1 MAAFMESFRI
11 WIDGTAASAF
21 MAQTWWAWRVA
32 ESLHF
37 FGLSLLIGTVGMF
50 DLRLIGLVKSVPLTA
65 LHRLVPWGVFGY
77 FINVSTGILFFAGFP
92 DQYMYNPSF
101 HFKMLFMG
109 MAGINVLVFYLV
121 VFGKI
126 KALDLNDEP
135 PPAARIIGLVS
146 LMCWVAVITFGRL
159 LTFYRPPWS
168 WCPWC

>member
-21 MAQTWWAWRVA
+21 MAESWWAWRAA

-37 FGLSLLIGTVGMF
+37 IGLSLLIGTVGMF
-50 DLRLIGLVKSVPLTA
+50 DLRMMGLVKRVPLSA
-65 LHRLVPWGVFGY
+65 LHRMVPWGVFGY
-77 FINVSTGILFFAGFP
+77 LINVSTGILFFAGFP

-101 HFKMLFMG
+101 QIKMMFMA

-121 VFGKI
+121 VYGKI
-126 KALDLNDEP
+126 KALGPEDDAP
-135 PPAARIIGLVS
+135 RAARIIGLVS
-146 LMCWVAVITFGRL
+146 LLCWMGVITCGRL
-159 LTFYRPPWS
+159 LTFYRPPWY